1 MTWGR
6 FLLLRLASAVAALA
20 GVSVLVFAATA
31 VLPGDAVGILSG
43 ADATTAQREVL
54 RADLGLDRPAH
65 VRYLDWAGSLLR
77 GDLGTAL
84 IGGRPVSELLADR
97 LPNSVLIAGLSL
109 LVVTPLS
116 VLCGL
121 VAGLHP
127 RGVRDRAISTATLCG
142 VALPEFVVAS
152 LLVTVLATWLG
163 VLPRVSLVPLG
174 GTPLDTPEILVLPV
188 LSTVAVGLAAA
199 TRLIRSSTAQVA
211 GAPFVEAARLRGI
224 TGARLALRHVLPNAI
239 GPAVQSL
246 ALVTA
251 ALVGGTVV
259 IETIFSYPG
268 IGYELQQAVANR
280 DIPVVQGLTVVLAGI
295 ALLVLLLA
303 DVVARLVDPR
313 RGRHP

>member
-6 FLLLRLASAVAALA
+6 FLLLRLAAAVAALA
-20 GVSVLVFAATA
+20 VVSVLVFAATA
-31 VLPGDAVGILSG
+31 VLPGDAVGVLSG
-43 ADATTAQREVL
+43 ADTTAAQRATL

-65 VRYLDWAGSLLR
+65 ERYLDWAGSLLR

-84 IGGRPVSELLADR
+84 VGGRPVSDLLADR
-97 LPNSVLIAGLSL
+97 LPNSVLIAVLSL
-109 LVVTPLS
+109 LLVAPLS
-116 VLCGL
+116 VVCGL
-121 VAGLHP
+121 VAGMHP
-127 RGVRDRAISTATLCG
+127 RAAADRAISTATLCG

-199 TRLIRSSTAQVA
+199 TRLIRTAAAQVA
-211 GAPFVEAARLRGI
+211 TAPFVEAARLRGV
-224 TGARLALRHVLPNAI
+224 TGPRLALRHVLPNAI

-259 IETIFSYPG
+259 VETIFSYPG

-280 DIPVVQGLTVVLAGI
+280 DVPVVQGLTVVLAGI
-295 ALLVLLLA
+295 ALVVLLLA

-313 RGRHP
+313 QGRHP